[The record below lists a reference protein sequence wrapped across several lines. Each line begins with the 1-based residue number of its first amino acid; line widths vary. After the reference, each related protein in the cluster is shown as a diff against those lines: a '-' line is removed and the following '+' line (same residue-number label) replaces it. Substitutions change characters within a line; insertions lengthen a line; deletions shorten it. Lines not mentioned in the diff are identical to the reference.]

1 MSAGHA
7 VRAILVFSLMV
18 ASAPAVAQVK
28 VLRMPVYASPGQLWV
43 DAKGEVQGVRV
54 KVLKELN
61 ARLAKDKIELKYVL
75 AEGGQIGIKQAM
87 QNVLDGTD
95 DAYFGL
101 IYSKAREEEGFVFG
115 KEEIFSIPT
124 VVWMRNDNK
133 FPYAGP
139 ASLKGKRIG
148 LVEGYPFLDDVKEP
162 GIQVDRTA
170 PNDEANVQ
178 KLLAGKVDALI
189 DNLPRTGSA
198 VLKLRATDK
207 ITYAKEPFDVSR
219 FLVAY
224 NRKVPPETVA
234 RIDAALKAMRE
245 SGTIKK
251 ILDEA
256 VYGPLRK

>member
-1 MSAGHA
+1 MSVGHA
-7 VRAILVFSLMV
+7 MRAILVSALMV
-18 ASAPAVAQVK
+18 ASMPAAAQVK
-28 VLRMPVYASPGQLWV
+28 TLRMPAYASPGQLWV

-61 ARLAKDKIELKYVL
+61 ARLAKDKLELKYVL
-75 AEGGQIGIKQAM
+75 PEGGQLTIKQAM
-87 QNVLDGTD
+87 QDVLDGKYE
-95 DAYFGL
+95 AYFGL
-101 IYSKAREEEGFVFG
+101 IFSKAREEDGFVFG

-124 VVWMRNDNK
+124 VVWMRNDAK
-133 FPYAGP
+133 FAYAGP
-139 ASLKGKRIG
+139 ASLKGKKVG

-224 NRKVPPETVA
+224 NKKVPPETVA
-234 RIDAALKAMRE
+234 RIDAALKEMRE

-256 VYGPLRK
+256 VYGPLKK

>member
-1 MSAGHA
+1 
-7 VRAILVFSLMV
+7 VRAILVASLVV
-18 ASAPAVAQVK
+18 ASGQAAAQEK
-28 VLRMPVYASPGQLWV
+28 TLRMPVYASPGQLWV

-75 AEGGQIGIKQAM
+75 PPGGQIAIKQAM
-87 QNVLDGTD
+87 QDVLDGKYE
-95 DAYFGL
+95 AYFGL
-101 IYSKAREEEGFVFG
+101 IYSKAREDDGFVFG

-133 FPYAGP
+133 FAYAGP
-139 ASLKGKRIG
+139 ASLKGKKIG
-148 LVEGYPFLDDVKEP
+148 LVEGYPFLDDFKEP

-170 PNDEANVQ
+170 PNDEVNVQ
-178 KLLAGKVDALI
+178 KLLAGKVDAVI

-224 NRKVPPETVA
+224 SKKVPPETVA
-234 RIDAALKAMRE
+234 KVDAALKAMRE